1 MPAAA
6 PGIVRWRHRPMQC
19 GPWTVRLSALRL
31 PSLRMILSE
40 NRTPL
45 FGIMRVRMI
54 LSENRTPLFGIM
66 RVRMILSENR
76 TPLFGIMREAAFG
89 RRCAQDSDADASRE
103 RIFLRCRRPD
113 PGPLRHDRAAQWNR
127 RMILC
132 PVIVRDCAD

>member
-54 LSENRTPLFGIM
+54 PSENRTPF
-66 RVRMILSENR
+66 
-76 TPLFGIMREAAFG
+76 FGIMREAAFG

-103 RIFLRCRRPD
+103 RIFLSYRTPRDARSARLTEVD
-113 PGPLRHDRAAQWNR
+113 P
-127 RMILC
+127 
-132 PVIVRDCAD
+132 